1 MPRNPCQAFIHGIG
15 VAAPAPTIGQAQAAS
30 FAGQLCGYTEQESA
44 WVHRLYE
51 RTRVRQRGCAALNGH
66 DSGEVGQGLFQVAQN
81 PDDLG
86 PGTGERL
93 RWYAQSAQRLA
104 FESASEALER
114 ADVRGADI
122 THLVT
127 ASCTG
132 FEAPGVD
139 VRLIDSLALDRGV
152 ARTHIGFMGCHAAL
166 NALRVASAFVRADPR
181 ARVLVCAV
189 EVCSVHFHYGRR
201 PDRMLANALFADGSA
216 SAVLSSKPR
225 QGSWAI
231 RASGSHILPD
241 SAGAMTWRIGDH
253 GFEMSLSPELPRL
266 IRDNL
271 GEWIDGWLKGCGLD
285 RTGVA
290 SWAIHPGGPK
300 ILEAAAQALEL
311 SPGALDASRAILESH
326 GNMSSP
332 TVLFILDRL
341 RAEGA
346 HGPCV
351 ALGFGPGLAIEGVL
365 LDEPHR

>member
-1 MPRNPCQAFIHGIG
+1 MPHNPSEAFIQAIG
-15 VAAPAPTIGQAQAAS
+15 VAVPVPTIGQAQAAS
-30 FAGQLCGYTEQESA
+30 FAGQICGYTEQETG
-44 WVHRLYE
+44 WVNRLYE
-51 RTRVRQRGCAALNGH
+51 RTRVRQRGCSALNGLGT
-66 DSGEVGQGLFQVAQN
+66 SEPGLGLFHVAQN
-81 PDDLG
+81 SDDLG

-104 FESASEALER
+104 CASATEALQR
-114 ADVRGADI
+114 ADVQGREI

-166 NALRVASAFVRADPR
+166 NALRVASAYVRADPR

-189 EVCSVHFHYGRR
+189 EVCSVHFHYGHR

-216 SAVLSSKPR
+216 SAIVGSQPR
-225 QGSWAI
+225 EDSWAI
-231 RASGSHILPD
+231 RSSGSHILAD

-271 GEWIDGWLKGCGLD
+271 GAWMDGWLKGRGLD
-285 RTGVA
+285 CREIA

-300 ILEAAAQALEL
+300 ILQAAADALDL
-311 SPGALDASRAILESH
+311 SPDALDASRAILESH

-332 TVLFILDRL
+332 TILFILDRL

-351 ALGFGPGLAIEGVL
+351 GLGFGPGLAIEGML
-365 LDEPHR
+365 LDEPRR